1 MEYGII
7 GLLILVLDII
17 AIVSVIKSGMEPVMK
32 LLWVLLILVLP
43 VVGMILYFVL
53 NKSALRSI

>member
-43 VVGMILYFVL
+43 VIGMVLYFVL
-53 NKSALRSI
+53 NKNALRSV